1 MEKTRLEDLFVNNYR
16 SPGVAEETSETRQTE
31 LVKLVKF
38 EVRSIKA
45 LGMDLAVKV

>member
-16 SPGVAEETSETRQTE
+16 FQGVAEETSKTQQIV

-38 EVRSIKA
+38 GVRSIKA
-45 LGMDLAVKV
+45 LGMDLVVKV

>member
-1 MEKTRLEDLFVNNYR
+1 MEKTKLEDLFVNNHR
-16 SPGVAEETSETRQTE
+16 SQGVAEETYETQQIV

-38 EVRSIKA
+38 GVRSIKA

>member
-1 MEKTRLEDLFVNNYR
+1 V
-16 SPGVAEETSETRQTE
+16 

-38 EVRSIKA
+38 GVRSIKA